1 MSKARIMIVED
12 EPIVSL
18 EIQDTLER
26 LGYEIP
32 VVLDSGDAVLESC
45 MRYKP
50 DLILMDIR
58 LKSFIDGI
66 DAARRLRMVSMVP
79 IIYLSAYTGEDT
91 RNRAEKTQPAAF
103 LSKPLDEKLLH
114 EKIEQILRNRPK
126 EVPNLA

>member
-32 VVLDSGDAVLESC
+32 IVLDSGDAVLESC
-45 MRYKP
+45 IRYKP
-50 DLILMDIR
+50 DIILMDIR

-66 DAARRLRMVSMVP
+66 DAARRLRMVSMIP
-79 IIYLSAYTGEDT
+79 IIYLTAYTGEDT

-114 EKIEQILRNRPK
+114 EKIEQILKSRNQDGST
-126 EVPNLA
+126 

>member
-45 MRYKP
+45 IRYKP
-50 DLILMDIR
+50 DIILMDIR

-66 DAARRLRMVSMVP
+66 DAARRLRMVSMIP
-79 IIYLSAYTGEDT
+79 IIYLTAYTGEET

-114 EKIEQILRNRPK
+114 EKIEQILK
-126 EVPNLA
+126 ERKRDV

>member
-1 MSKARIMIVED
+1 MIVED

>member
-1 MSKARIMIVED
+1 MIVED

-126 EVPNLA
+126 EVSHLA